1 MGRLSGVATG
11 CQQSCRPAA
20 ERFTGGR
27 STLEPSVRCVE
38 AEVMSEAIRT
48 GTPAQIW
55 QALVKEAG
63 ERNRWPLD
71 ETHESYLVFL
81 LLRYQREPWLLSRV
95 YGLDWM
101 EALQQVGTARAE
113 SLREVGDR
121 CLVVAGLFP
130 ELAERRRVSVEYF
143 MDIGRSAYQGVAD
156 ASRQAYAAL
165 YGQLSQSYRELVETL
180 RAMRLLSGPE
190 LIRVPRGGRV

>member
-1 MGRLSGVATG
+1 MHET
-11 CQQSCRPAA
+11 
-20 ERFTGGR
+20 
-27 STLEPSVRCVE
+27 
-38 AEVMSEAIRT
+38 IRT
-48 GTPAQIW
+48 GTPAQVW

-63 ERNRWPLD
+63 ERNRCPLD

-81 LLRYQREPWLLSRV
+81 LLRYQREPWLLSHV

-101 EALQQVGTARAE
+101 EALQRVGSARAE

-156 ASRQAYAAL
+156 VSRQAYAAL
-165 YGQLSQSYRELVETL
+165 YRQLSQSYRELVGTL
-180 RAMRLLSGPE
+180 QAMRLLSGPE
-190 LIRVPRGGRV
+190 LIQVRRGENG

>member
-1 MGRLSGVATG
+1 M
-11 CQQSCRPAA
+11 
-20 ERFTGGR
+20 FD
-27 STLEPSVRCVE
+27 
-38 AEVMSEAIRT
+38 AIHT
-48 GTPAQIW
+48 GTPAQVW

-81 LLRYQREPWLLSRV
+81 LLRYQREPWLLSHV
-95 YGLDWM
+95 HGVDWM
-101 EALQQVGTARAE
+101 EAMQRVGSARAE
-113 SLREVGDR
+113 GLREVGDR

-165 YGQLSQSYRELVETL
+165 YRQLSQSYRELVGTL
-180 RAMRLLSGPE
+180 RAMRLLSAPE
-190 LIRVPRGGRV
+190 LIRIPGHGQG